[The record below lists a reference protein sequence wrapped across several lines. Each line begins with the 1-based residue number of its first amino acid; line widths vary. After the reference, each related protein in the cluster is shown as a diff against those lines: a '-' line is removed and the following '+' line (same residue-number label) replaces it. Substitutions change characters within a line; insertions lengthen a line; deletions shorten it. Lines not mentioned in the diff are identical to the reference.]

1 MAPHDGRSKGGGTM
15 RNYYAEAMEIIT
27 DNNLDWRAVVIEIA
41 KKNPSLIVK
50 ATDKQNNSL
59 VSEVRLL
66 LRANRKINA
75 IKRWRQ
81 ATGLGLKEAK
91 EVVENIKY

>member
-1 MAPHDGRSKGGGTM
+1 M